1 MTVIEQIKER
11 LKIEDVIGETLTVVG
26 RGKTLT
32 TKEHDSLKIFTDTQT
47 WHRFKTGAGGDVL
60 DWWQVT
66 HKCDLRTALAELAAK
81 AGVELRAVS
90 EEERRQVER
99 ERSDRWQRDE
109 ILQMAATYYHDILR
123 LHADALVAREY
134 CRGRGWTDET
144 MLREGIGYVLPD
156 DKKALSSDPHG
167 GEEPKHLYQQLRK
180 AGLVEHPAS
189 RAVLSIPQGMIVYV
203 HRERGRV
210 VYLSGRSIEGKRHYN
225 LPEELVGAKRP
236 YSNQVALGQAH
247 GARILV
253 EGQADA
259 ISLGCLGYSAVAL
272 CGLAAEGVGEI
283 SHVAL
288 DNDKAGL
295 AKALDVALGLDPL
308 CQLVTWPETLPSREA
323 GRNHV
328 RVKDANDLLL
338 GQVEPTQIADWLEN
352 SPRALAVL
360 AGKISKERGEVRKG
374 LIERFFQLYCGL
386 DEMVAMDLKP
396 ELAKAMNQPLGQFNR
411 LLKAHKDKE
420 RKEEQPAGECF
431 EYSAGGAQGG
441 YVWEQCITWTA
452 DGKGL
457 TNYAVRGP
465 EGKTKYQP
473 TVDVGGVTYIP
484 YQATLGLIRNR
495 RIVLFPERAEEYGSE
510 KELNEQI
517 RQFIHDFLDVDP
529 FYERLASY
537 YVMFSWLYDLFENLP
552 YLRALGDYGTGK
564 TRFIQTI
571 GVLCYRPMLVSGAS
585 SVSPIFRLIDMFR
598 GTLVVDEADLSN
610 SDSDNEI
617 VKIINVGYQKGGA
630 VMRAEK
636 DPKADIYAPEVYD
649 VFGPKILATRKPFT
663 DRAVESRCLTRR
675 TTTQRPRADIP
686 YTLGEGFWKRSQTI
700 RNKLLMYRLRNWAP
714 VEIDH
719 SLADT
724 SVEPR
729 LNQVTMALKSI
740 IKDEEMRRDIDLFI
754 RAYND
759 VLINDRQM
767 TLPAVVLQA
776 LVDIHYSNKINLLGQ
791 DERDL
796 TMKGIT
802 ERCKVIMSDIDP
814 DAKIHPR
821 LTSKTLNDELGL
833 PRRKPHPVFR
843 RDMVIYE
850 EEELTALMQRF
861 GINAPQQI

>member
-1 MTVIEQIKER
+1 MCFMRGVIEEIKGK
-11 LKIEDVIGETLTVVG
+11 LKLEEIIAETLTVIG
-26 RGKTLT
+26 RGHVLT
-32 TKEHDSLKIFTDTQT
+32 TSEHDSLKIFVSTQT
-47 WHRFKTGAGGDVL
+47 WHRFSTGEGGDVF
-60 DWWQVT
+60 DWWQAA
-66 HKCDLRTALAELAAK
+66 HKCDFRAAMEVLAAK
-81 AGVELRAVS
+81 AGVTLHEAS
-90 EEERRQVER
+90 PEERKAAEQ
-99 ERSDRWQRDE
+99 ERSERKTQER
-109 ILQMAATYYHDILR
+109 ILGIAAAYYHDVLR
-123 LHADALVAREY
+123 LLDGAQVARDY
-134 CRGRGWTDET
+134 CHGRGWTDET
-144 MLREGIGYVLPD
+144 ILREQIGYVLAST
-156 DKKALSSDPHG
+156 DKPFLSAEGAKP
-167 GEEPKHLYQQLRK
+167 LYRQLQE
-180 AGLVEHPAS
+180 AGLADHAMAK
-189 RAVLSIPQGMIVYV
+189 AVLSIPAGMIVYV
-203 HRERGRV
+203 HRDERGLP
-210 VYLSGRSIEGKRHYN
+210 VYLSGRSVVGKRHYN
-225 LPEELVGAKRP
+225 LPGEKRVYTNTP
-236 YSNQVALGQAH
+236 AGVAGGERL
-247 GARILV
+247 LV

-259 ISLGCLGYSAVAL
+259 ISLGQLGLTAVAL
-272 CGLAAEGVGEI
+272 CGVDGERFGAV

-288 DNDKAGL
+288 DNDKAGQ
-295 AKALDVALGLDPL
+295 AKALELALGVDPL
-308 CQLVTWPETLPSREA
+308 CQVVTWPATQPHQAA
-323 GRNHV
+323 GQGTV
-328 RVKDANDLLL
+328 AIKDANDLLRAA
-338 GQVEPTQIADWLEN
+338 VTANDIRDWLES

-360 AGKISKERGEVRKG
+360 AEQISHARGEPRKA
-374 LIERFFQLYCGL
+374 LIERFFGIYCGM

-396 ELAKAMNQPLGQFNR
+396 ELAQAMKQPVGQFNR

-420 RKEEQPAGECF
+420 RKEEPAGLHF

-441 YVWEQCITWTA
+441 YIWEQCITWTA
-452 DGKGL
+452 DGKGQTL
-457 TNYAVRGP
+457 FALRLP
-465 EGKTKYQP
+465 DGKIKYEK
-473 TVDVGGVTYIP
+473 TVDMGGVSYIP
-484 YQATLGLIRNR
+484 YQTTLGLIRNR

-510 KELNEQI
+510 KALNEEI

-686 YTLGEGFWKRSQTI
+686 YTLGEGFWRRSQTI

-740 IKDEEMRRDIDLFI
+740 IKDEGMRQDIDMFI
-754 RAYND
+754 RAYNG

-776 LVDIHYSNKINLLGQ
+776 LVDIHYSKKTNLLGQ
-791 DERDL
+791 DERDF

-802 ERCKVIMSDIDP
+802 ERCKQIMSDIDP
-814 DAKIHPR
+814 DTKIYPR
-821 LTSKTLNDELGL
+821 LTSKTLSDDLGL
-833 PRRKPHPVFR
+833 PKRVLHPVFR
-843 RDMVIYE
+843 RDTVAYE
-850 EEELTALMQRF
+850 EEELKALMLRF
-861 GINAPQQI
+861 GIEAPQQI